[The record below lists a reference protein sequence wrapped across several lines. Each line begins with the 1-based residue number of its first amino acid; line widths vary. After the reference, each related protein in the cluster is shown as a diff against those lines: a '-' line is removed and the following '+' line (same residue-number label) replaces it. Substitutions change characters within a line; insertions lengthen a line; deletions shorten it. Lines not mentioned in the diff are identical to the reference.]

1 MLTNAY
7 FKKEL
12 LKCLL
17 TLAIA
22 RIIVQ
27 SFELF
32 IKHNAII
39 EIKLLTMEIKMLIVT
54 NIKFTFVS
62 KYRTIPDRPAFL
74 PVFELL

>member
-22 RIIVQ
+22 HIIVQ
-27 SFELF
+27 SFDLF

-39 EIKLLTMEIKMLIVT
+39 
-54 NIKFTFVS
+54 FVII
-62 KYRTIPDRPAFL
+62 RTKKNN
-74 PVFELL
+74 E